1 MSFQDYIED
10 HAGFLIVCLLYLML
24 ESFLLLFLGIPVSM
38 IAVMGMVWVILF
50 GGYYLLSFHRK
61 RKRMQTLE
69 QLVEQLDQKYLLHEV
84 MPKYGSNEEQFTR
97 YLLRM
102 GNKSMLEQVSMVERN
117 RKEYQ
122 EYIEQWVHE
131 IKTPIAA
138 MKLWAQN
145 QEGRKKREAYMQ
157 LERIEHYVEQAL
169 FYARSENVE
178 KDFHI
183 QKTDVK
189 ELVQEALLQCKYL
202 CTSNDVHV
210 EVMEESCYVQ
220 CDEKWV
226 IFILNQLIENAV
238 KYQREQVEHCLYIY
252 VEETQDA
259 CILHV
264 KDNGRGI
271 PSSDIDRVFEK
282 GFTGENGRTANRHAT
297 GIGLFLCKKLC
308 DDLGMQIQVRSKI
321 EEGCDIMLIFPSY
334 NSVRVS

>member
-1 MSFQDYIED
+1 MSFKDYIED
-10 HAGFLIVCLLYLML
+10 HAGFLIVCFLYLLL
-24 ESFLLLFLGIPVSM
+24 ESFLLLFLGIPVFLIVVVGLIWIM
-38 IAVMGMVWVILF
+38 LF
-50 GGYYLLSFHRK
+50 GGYYLGSFYRK
-61 RKRMQTLE
+61 RKRMRMLAH
-69 QLVEQLDQKYLLHEV
+69 LADQLDHKYLLHEI
-84 MPKYGSNEEQFTR
+84 MPKHGSNEEQFTR
-97 YLLRM
+97 FLLRI
-102 GNKSMLEQVSMVERN
+102 GNKSMLEQVSAVERN

-145 QEGRKKREAYMQ
+145 QEGKKKREAYTQ

-183 QKTDVK
+183 QETDLK
-189 ELVQEALLQCKYL
+189 EVVHEALLQCKYL
-202 CTSNDVHV
+202 CTSNGIHV
-210 EVMEESCYVQ
+210 EVMEKSHYVQ
-220 CDEKWV
+220 CDEKWI

-238 KYQREQVEHCLYIY
+238 KYQREQVEHRLYID
-252 VEETQDA
+252 VEETADA

-264 KDNGRGI
+264 ADNGRGI
-271 PSSDIDRVFEK
+271 PSSDIDRIFEK

-308 DDLGMQIQVRSKI
+308 DDLGMKIQVRSKVG
-321 EEGCDIMLIFPSY
+321 EGCDILLMFPSY